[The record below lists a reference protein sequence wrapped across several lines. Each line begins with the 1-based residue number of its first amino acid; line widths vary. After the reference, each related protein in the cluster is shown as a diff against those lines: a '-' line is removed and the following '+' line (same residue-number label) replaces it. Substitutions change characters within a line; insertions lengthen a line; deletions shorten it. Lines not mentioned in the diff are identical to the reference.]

1 MPDPKKP
8 YLVAI
13 RGSDADAAPLEAFLA
28 EAGALEGAEPSL
40 LRDPRYARVQLTEAE
55 AATLRD
61 KYRDTLIIEADSPLT
76 Y

>member
-1 MPDPKKP
+1 MPDPRKP

-28 EAGALEGAEPSL
+28 EAGALEGVEPSP

-55 AATLRD
+55 AAAFRE
-61 KYRDTLIIEADSPLT
+61 KYRDTLIIEADAPLT